1 MDIDTEQEKIDEEKA
16 NTISYCLEVKGIIE
30 DTLRKMGVF
39 FDEIEVFKGL
49 SSSGP
54 KFIIKSAESSL
65 LIGHHGDNLR
75 ALNHLVRKIVY
86 KKSGL
91 AKFTVDINNY
101 REEVVKRVR
110 NQAISSAQKVK
121 ETKSPIEMEPMPA
134 YERMVI
140 HSLFSQDPEIS
151 TESIGEKDQR
161 RVVIKLKT

>member
-1 MDIDTEQEKIDEEKA
+1 MIKNEEDK
-16 NTISYCLEVKGIIE
+16 THSIQYCLEIKKTIE
-30 DTLRKMGVF
+30 TFLEKMDVLF
-39 FDEIEVFKGL
+39 EEVEVFKGL
-49 SSSGP
+49 SESGP